1 MAEQAGQQ
9 NVIKRAMALRKA
21 GQTVEA
27 LGLLRGALRRGGLAP
42 EEIDKAGRFIQKE
55 LPVVAAADAPRAAC
69 RVLVLGQCT
78 TNWLSTALT
87 AEAWGRGCG
96 LLTADGEYDNVLQE
110 LMADRPES
118 SGFDFVVLVPWNAR
132 LIGGGSDMPAG
143 QRLEEELDFW
153 EQAWTL
159 ADKKLG
165 ARVVQV
171 GYDWPGPGPAGHL
184 LGRHD
189 NGDLDLISRAN
200 DELRMQL
207 PRGNCF
213 VNLSDISGLTGRR
226 TFYDPRRYFWTKQP
240 FSEAG
245 TVLLARH
252 VWAAIRA
259 LRTGP
264 KKVLIL
270 DLDNTLWGGIV
281 GEAGPLGV
289 ALGESPDGEAF
300 VAFQKHLKAL
310 SRRGVLLA
318 ACSKNN
324 PEDAR
329 EVFLKNPNMALSLED
344 FAAFEASWQPKSA
357 VVERMAETLNLGLD
371 SFVFFDD
378 NPVEREEIRH
388 ALPDVEVV
396 EVPADPAEYVR
407 AIEDGLWFE
416 TAGLTDADRKRS
428 EQYRVEG
435 KRRAAAAT
443 FASMDEYM
451 ASLEM
456 AGEVRDIDDADM
468 QRAVQLIG
476 KTNQFH
482 LTTRRHGEQDV
493 RRLIGQAGSVGLTLR
508 VKDRFGDYGLVSVL
522 IAVADV
528 ARPQT
533 LRIDTWL
540 MSCRVIGRGVE
551 EFFFNALL
559 ARAAKLGCRK
569 LIGEYIPTA
578 KNAVVKNLYDR
589 LGFAR
594 LNQSPDAA
602 TTYELDLAACQPAK
616 TFVKP
621 ANQ

>member
-1 MAEQAGQQ
+1 MADQAGQQ
-9 NVIKRAMALRKA
+9 GLMKRAMAMRKA
-21 GQTVEA
+21 GQSDQA
-27 LGLLRGALRRGGLAP
+27 LGLLRDALRRGGLAP
-42 EEIDKAGRFIQKE
+42 EEIDQAGRFIRKE
-55 LPVVAAADAPRAAC
+55 LSAGAADSSPAPC

-87 AEAWGRGCG
+87 AEAWGRGAA

-110 LMADRPES
+110 LMTDRPGQT
-118 SGFDFVVLVPWNAR
+118 GFDFVVLVPWNAR
-132 LIGGGSDMPAG
+132 LIGGGSELTAE

-171 GYDWPGPGPAGHL
+171 GYDWIGPGPAGHI

-189 NGDLDLISRAN
+189 DGKLDLISRAN
-200 DELRMQL
+200 DELRRQL
-207 PRGNCF
+207 PQGGIF
-213 VNLSDISGLTGRR
+213 VNLQDISGTMGRR
-226 TFYDPRRYFWTKQP
+226 TFYDPRRYYWTKQP

-245 TVLLARH
+245 TALLARH

-264 KKVLIL
+264 KKLLIL
-270 DLDNTLWGGIV
+270 DLDNTLWGGVV
-281 GEAGPLGV
+281 GETGPLGV

-318 ACSKNN
+318 VCSKNN

-329 EVFLKNPNMALSLED
+329 EVFLKNPNMVLSLED

-357 VVERMAETLNLGLD
+357 VIERMAETLNLGLD

-378 NPVEREEIRH
+378 NPVERDEIRH
-388 ALPDVEVV
+388 ALGDVEVV
-396 EVPADPAEYVR
+396 EVPADPAEYTR
-407 AIEDGLWFE
+407 TLEDGLWFE

-435 KRRAAAAT
+435 KRRASAAS
-443 FASMDEYM
+443 FASMDEYL

-456 AGEVRDIDDADM
+456 LGEVRDIDDADM
-468 QRAVQLIG
+468 QRVVQLIA

-493 RRLIGQAGSVGLTLR
+493 RRMLGQAGAVGLTLR
-508 VKDRFGDYGLVSVL
+508 VKDRFGDYGLVSVI
-522 IAVADV
+522 IAVPDS
-528 ARPQT
+528 ARPGAM
-533 LRIDTWL
+533 RIDTWL

-559 ARAAKLGCRK
+559 ARAAKTGCKK
-569 LIGEYIPTA
+569 LIGEFIPTA
-578 KNAVVKNLYDR
+578 KNAVVKDLYDR
-589 LGFAR
+589 LGFAK
-594 LNQSPDAA
+594 LTTSSDGA
-602 TTYELDLAACQPAK
+602 TTHKLDLATSKPVK
-616 TFVKP
+616 TFVKFIS
-621 ANQ
+621 